1 MTVNIKNKP
10 MINITVKE
18 GYRGYSEIIF
28 RNDGLTTA
36 KDFNLEIKMEE
47 SILNHF
53 PDINEKLPID
63 LKPTREVKILYT
75 GWIDAPK
82 RLKTQITWNDE
93 NGKNIE
99 DEIIDVWEE
108 TQRKTLI
115 SDLGLFSLKKREF
128 LNSLFY
134 A

>member
-75 GWIDAPK
+75 GGVDAPK
-82 RLKTQITWNDE
+82 RLETQITWNDE
-93 NGKNIE
+93 NGKNTE
-99 DEIIDVWEE
+99 DEVIDV
-108 TQRKTLI
+108 
-115 SDLGLFSLKKREF
+115 
-128 LNSLFY
+128 
-134 A
+134 